1 MLMIFES
8 IGNPLPMNKRWNGGT
23 SSPLAASRLAGLGNL
38 GHCLKLVWLCD
49 WFLPVERERRR
60 GERRGGGG
68 FLYPIIMKVNIHYKF
83 KICVPFFYG
92 YFFLFF
98 YHPCLC
104 GEFMLFF
111 FVAYMGNH

>member
-8 IGNPLPMNKRWNGGT
+8 IGNPLPMNKRWNGRT

-68 FLYPIIMKVNIHYKF
+68 VLIPHNYEGQYP
-83 KICVPFFYG
+83 
-92 YFFLFF
+92 L
-98 YHPCLC
+98 
-104 GEFMLFF
+104 
-111 FVAYMGNH
+111 

>member
-49 WFLPVERERRR
+49 WFFLLKER
-60 GERRGGGG
+60 GEGGKGGGG
-68 FLYPIIMKVNIHYKF
+68 GGSYTP
-83 KICVPFFYG
+83 
-92 YFFLFF
+92 
-98 YHPCLC
+98 
-104 GEFMLFF
+104 
-111 FVAYMGNH
+111 